1 MAIQKF
7 KSYKQLSLLYD
18 LDPSVI
24 EVKFYT
30 DEYSEKIEV
39 VYIFLLMSLK
49 IWGILADIWW
59 SG

>member
-49 IWGILADIWW
+49 I
-59 SG
+59 